1 MAANLT
7 RMFKLWAIYARLDL
21 TWFMRDTKYCVLAIL
36 ADLVSNISAIA
47 AVFLLAER
55 FGNIGGMS
63 RDQIL
68 FMLGYA
74 CVIDGVILMFFS
86 MNNVAWISRL
96 IGRGQLDHRLIQPVP
111 LWMQFATEGFIPVSG
126 NSMLL
131 CGAGIIAT
139 SVSRL
144 MLPVGA
150 VWLLLLV
157 SSVLCSTAVILSFSY
172 ILGSLAFYAPGAG
185 EEISTT
191 AIGLFSALK
200 TFPIGGLAVTTKV
213 ILCTIVPVGLAA
225 WLPSNLLLGQT
236 AQGVANVL
244 LPAVTIILVLVAS
257 ILFKK
262 GLKYYAKS
270 GSTRYFDRGH
280 RR

>member
-1 MAANLT
+1 MVVNLR
-7 RMFKLWAIYARLDL
+7 RMLKLWGIYAKLDL
-21 TWFMRDTKYCVLAIL
+21 TWFLRDTKYCVLAIV
-36 ADLVSNISAIA
+36 ADVIANVSAIV

-111 LWMQFATEGFIPVSG
+111 LWMQFATEGFIPISG

-131 CGAGIIAT
+131 CGAGIVI
-139 SVSRL
+139 VSAGRL
-144 MLPVGA
+144 MIPISA
-150 VWLLLLV
+150 VWMLLFV
-157 SSVLCSTAVILSFSY
+157 GNILCSTAVILSFSY
-172 ILGSLAFYAPGAG
+172 ILGCLAFYAPGAG

-200 TFPIGGLAVTTKV
+200 TFPIGGLAMTTKAV
-213 ILCTIVPVGLAA
+213 LCTVVPVGLAA
-225 WLPSNLLLGQT
+225 WLPANVLLGQT
-236 AQGVANVL
+236 DLGVASVL
-244 LPAVTIILVLVAS
+244 LPAVTIILVLTAS
-257 ILFKK
+257 LLFKK

-270 GSTRYFDRGH
+270 GSIRYFERGH